1 MVFGSGGGSAGEE
14 DFDFFAFGLE
24 FCCRLEERFL
34 AFAVEFN
41 SADGADDKVV
51 RCESVGAAGGVAF
64 VRGDGR
70 KFGEID
76 SVVEDF
82 DFFGWRELGSDGA
95 GDAENLSGEGE
106 DVSGVG
112 FPKRAKFLEP
122 IADVPDVRDAGET
135 GGHGGVANHA
145 GVCVDEGDVFFVEYR
160 GEGKR
165 GWQESQHP
173 LGDAGGAQ
181 DWTSDDAELW
191 KKEGFDFGFGEQFCE
206 GTVFGDKDEGLE
218 LRAVQPLRKT
228 QEGSAGAVDVRAV
241 VDKKDFFQSERGLE
255 VRKNIPT
262 FLRML
267 E

>member
-1 MVFGSGGGSAGEE
+1 
-14 DFDFFAFGLE
+14 
-24 FCCRLEERFL
+24 
-34 AFAVEFN
+34 
-41 SADGADDKVV
+41 
-51 RCESVGAAGGVAF
+51 VAF

-82 DFFGWRELGSDGA
+82 DFFGRRELRSDSA
-95 GDAENLSGEGE
+95 GDAEDFSRECEN
-106 DVSGVG
+106 VSRVG
-112 FPKRAKFLEP
+112 FPERTEFLEP
-122 IADVPDVRDAGET
+122 IADVPNVGDAGEA
-135 GGHGGVANHA
+135 GGHGGAANHA
-145 GVCVDEGDVFFVEYR
+145 GVCVDEGDVFFAEDQ

-173 LGDAGGAQ
+173 WGYAGRAEDRTG
-181 DWTSDDAELW
+181 DDAEVW
-191 KKEGFDFGFGEQFCE
+191 EEKSFDFGLGEQFCE

-218 LRAVQPLRKT
+218 LRAIQPLGEA

-241 VDKKDFFQSERGLE
+241 VDEKDFFQSERGLE